1 MLEQHLGDIVG
12 VGWVG
17 DRVFAYDGLA
27 GSPTQL
33 FRLCCRGLP
42 QITWKYANCLRE
54 AANERAYKT

>member
-33 FRLCCRGLP
+33 F
-42 QITWKYANCLRE
+42 
-54 AANERAYKT
+54 